1 MCSQITGSDRDMV
14 ENGRPF
20 GKEECRCDPSVI
32 PGEYC
37 AIPGLAFSLGIS
49 ERCSVDAHAQ
59 GIPFVW
65 CTLILGTLCCRYPLS
80 WLKCASVSLFPMA
93 LLRSHIPTKSFGFS
107 CSIIHA
113 ALQNICLCQVPANRQ
128 TVNLLYSC
136 ILKWKR
142 TSASIFLPFPVKNNE
157 LLQLHLVCS
166 VKGRQCVNCW
176 FFPNWISFE
185 VSKTSTIGQ
194 HWCASK
200 ISSKENPWH
209 I

>member
-1 MCSQITGSDRDMV
+1 MAGRQDRKMEVYVTAGELTPPLQIYLLEETKWTKKGSWHIAGGGTAREVKMCSQITGSDRDMV

-80 WLKCASVSLFPMA
+80 WLKCASVSLFQW
-93 LLRSHIPTKSFGFS
+93 LCFIPTFPLSLLASAAPLSMQHFKIFVFAKYQPTGKQLI
-107 CSIIHA
+107 CSIHA
-113 ALQNICLCQVPANRQ
+113 
-128 TVNLLYSC
+128 SSSG
-136 ILKWKR
+136 K
-142 TSASIFLPFPVKNNE
+142 E
-157 LLQLHLVCS
+157 HLHQYFCHS
-166 VKGRQCVNCW
+166 Q
-176 FFPNWISFE
+176 
-185 VSKTSTIGQ
+185 
-194 HWCASK
+194 
-200 ISSKENPWH
+200 
-209 I
+209 